1 MRRLYFILIFCGFTA
16 HLLSQQS
23 KIDSLNKVLKTA
35 KEDTNKVNALTRL
48 ADELRNLNP
57 EQSMALAQQAI
68 DLAGRINYPKGI
80 AVGYLLLGT
89 ATSNAGKN
97 QDALLI
103 LEKAAV
109 LCEKAGDK
117 KNRARAINNIG
128 LVYSNLGDFKEALK
142 RQLLC
147 LKLRKETGDERI
159 IGNSFNNIGNVYE
172 RLGNYTDALNMH
184 QSALEIRVRLKD
196 SSGIASSYNNIGIIY
211 TDIGNYTE
219 ALNNHF
225 SSLQLQI
232 RLNYK
237 QGIANSYNNI
247 GNVYNIRGNYSQ
259 ALYYFFESLKIQ
271 KQIGDVNS
279 LTNSYNNIAMIYSAQ
294 GNYPES
300 LKMHLAALK
309 TAEETGNKSGIANAY
324 NNIGNIYQNQGNY
337 NEALKNYSLSLKLN
351 TETGEK
357 SRISTSFESIG
368 ANYQLMGKYALAL
381 ENHLTALKIR
391 KEMNDQAGLVSTY
404 THIGSGYYAMGNYSK
419 ALEYD
424 RLSVKLAIE
433 IGDKPDLA
441 TTYNKMGNV
450 NMKQK
455 NIKEAQ
461 AAYSKSLALAQELGN
476 KVLIKDNYNG
486 LSELYKEKGDY
497 TKAFEYFQQHIVYR
511 DSLVNE
517 GNTKK
522 TVQLQMQYDFDKK
535 TAADS
540 IRNVEQKRLKD
551 TEIALRT
558 ADLQRSRMQF
568 WFVVV
573 GLLIVAVAL
582 VLVVNRFRITSQQK
596 KIIEHQNDQIVESI
610 NYSKQIQD
618 ALLPDMDEMK
628 KRFPGL
634 LIHNLPRDIVSGDFY
649 WFRQSGDYS
658 LLACVDCTGHGVPG
672 AFMSTLGS
680 LLLDK
685 IVSTGILNT
694 SEILNRLN
702 EEIIRILHQHVGGGI
717 QDGMDLSVCLI
728 NHKEKSIL
736 FSGARNGV
744 IVVRNGEAKRFKAD
758 LLPVGGNYMKNGKL
772 LERNFKS
779 QELPVQSG
787 DWLYMYTDGF
797 VEQTGGASPGSPMN
811 YEQFEQQLICI
822 STNEDQEIKTDKLK
836 KALDE
841 WRGDNER
848 TDDVLIIGVRI

>member
-1 MRRLYFILIFCGFTA
+1 MRIQLFIFLCI
-16 HLLSQQS
+16 LSIQLFPQQVR
-23 KIDSLNKVLKTA
+23 IDSLNKVLKTA
-35 KEDTNKVNALTRL
+35 KEDTNKINALTSL
-48 ADELRNLNP
+48 ADELKSLHP
-57 EQSMALAQQAI
+57 EQSIAFAQQAI
-68 DLAGRINYPKGI
+68 ALAGQLNYPKGI
-80 AVGYLLLGT
+80 AVGYLLLGA
-89 ATSNAGKN
+89 ATSIAGKN
-97 QDALLI
+97 QDALII

-117 KNRARAINNIG
+117 KNYARAIHNIG
-128 LVYSNLGDFKEALK
+128 VVYFNLGHFNEALK

-159 IGNSFNNIGNVYE
+159 ISNSFNSIGNVYE
-172 RLGNYTDALNMH
+172 MLGNYTDALNMH
-184 QSALEIRVRLKD
+184 HSALEIRLRLKD
-196 SSGIASSYNNIGIIY
+196 SSGIASSYNNIGNIY

-232 RLNYK
+232 KLNNK
-237 QGIANSYNNI
+237 MGIASSYNNI
-247 GNVYNIRGNYSQ
+247 GNVYNVWGNYSQ
-259 ALYYFFESLKIQ
+259 ALYYFFEALKIQ
-271 KQIGDVNS
+271 KLIGDVNS
-279 LTNSYNNIAMIYSAQ
+279 LTNSYGNIAMIYNAQ

-309 TAEETGNKSGIANAY
+309 TAEETGNKSGVANSY

-351 TETGEK
+351 TATGER
-357 SRISTSFESIG
+357 SRTSESFESIG
-368 ANYQLMGKYALAL
+368 AVYQLMGKYGLAL
-381 ENHLTALKIR
+381 ENHLAALKIR
-391 KEMNDQAGLVSTY
+391 KEMGEQAGLASSYTSIGWVYYST
-404 THIGSGYYAMGNYSK
+404 GNYSK
-419 ALEYD
+419 ALEYE
-424 RLSVKLAIE
+424 RISVKITME
-433 IGDKPDLA
+433 IGDKPGLA
-441 TTYNKMGNV
+441 NTCNKMGDV
-450 NMKQK
+450 YMKLK
-455 NIKEAQ
+455 NTKEAQ
-461 AAYSKSLALAQELGN
+461 AAYSKSLTLSRELGN
-476 KVLIKDNYNG
+476 KALIMDNYNG
-486 LSELYKEKGDY
+486 LSELYKGKGDY
-497 TKAFEYFQQHIVYR
+497 AKAYEYFKLRIVYR
-511 DSLVNE
+511 DSLINE
-517 GNTKK
+517 DNTKK

-596 KIIEHQNDQIVESI
+596 KIIEQQNEQIVESI

-618 ALLPDMDEMK
+618 ALLPDTDEMK
-628 KRFPGL
+628 KHFPGL

-694 SEILNRLN
+694 AEILNRLN

-728 NHKEKSIL
+728 NHKEKNIL

-779 QELPVQSG
+779 QELPVQAG

-811 YEQFEQQLICI
+811 YEQFEQQLISV
-822 STNEDQEIKTDKLK
+822 STNEEPAIKSDKLK
-836 KALDE
+836 KALDH
-841 WRGDNER
+841 WRGENER
-848 TDDVLIIGVRI
+848 TDDVLIIGIRI